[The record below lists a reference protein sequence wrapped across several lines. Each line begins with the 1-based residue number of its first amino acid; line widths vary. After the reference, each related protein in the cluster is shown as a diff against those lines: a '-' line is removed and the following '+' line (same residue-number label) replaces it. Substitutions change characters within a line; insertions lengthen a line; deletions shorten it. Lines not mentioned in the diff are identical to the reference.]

1 MIGKVH
7 DMLSRDP
14 FTCTPVCRVQ
24 IKIEALARP
33 IGPAGDAVYVPLNIT
48 GGRVIGL
55 GSEKYIIGGADIGVM
70 NADESLVHRGNCV
83 VADPQGNTILWYDGA
98 SQAEEGAYDDLIDG
112 ILPPRIRSRL
122 CIRIAST
129 NPEWRSFNRRP
140 LLGVGSFDALA
151 GRLEFVILSLVEHG
165 ALN

>member
-1 MIGKVH
+1 MIGNVH
-7 DMLSRDP
+7 EMLSRDP
-14 FTCTPVCRVQ
+14 YTCTPVCRVH
-24 IKIEALARP
+24 IEIEAFARP
-33 IGPAGDAVYVPLNIT
+33 IGPAGDAVYVPLHVT

-55 GSEKYIIGGADIGVM
+55 GPEKYIIGGADIAVM
-70 NADESLVHRGNCV
+70 NADESLVHRGTCV

-112 ILPPRIRSRL
+112 ILPPKMRSRL
-122 CIRIAST
+122 CVRIAST

-140 LLGVGSFDALA
+140 LLGAGSFDAIA
-151 GRLEFVILSLVEHG
+151 GKLEFVILSLVEHG

>member
-1 MIGKVH
+1 
-7 DMLSRDP
+7 MLSRDP

-24 IKIEALARP
+24 IRIEELASP
-33 IGPAGDAVYVPLNIT
+33 VGPAGDAVHVPLRIT

-55 GSEKYIIGGADIGVM
+55 GTEKCIVGGADIAVM
-70 NADESLVHRGNCV
+70 NADENLVHNGTCV

-98 SQAEEGAYDDLIDG
+98 SQAEEGAYDDLLDG
-112 ILPPRIRSRL
+112 TLPPKIRSRL

-140 LLGVGSFDALA
+140 LLGVGFFDGPA
-151 GRLEFVILSLVEHG
+151 GELEFVILSLAEQG